1 MMSEKNRSLIF
12 KLASI
17 ALIICF
23 IAAIPFG
30 GKYMPKA
37 EVIINNSSN
46 YYHFEHFHYCS

>member
-37 EVIINNSSN
+37 EVIIKYLIIPAIIS
-46 YYHFEHFHYCS
+46 F